1 MNLKIEIVENWEKIE
16 KSIFSFNFDSTFMK
30 FEHSI
35 NELGSKKTCFLNL
48 WFFLFLAARGVK
60 NHNFGRGGYRKKLK
74 NGQKWK
80 NQKIRKQVFF
90 QVYVHVAILCWN
102 FIMLLSKNE
111 WEDRFLVFFQKTFW
125 GQILPKIEHKWP
137 SQPWKS
143 KYKLV

>member
-35 NELGSKKTCFLNL
+35 NELGSKKTCFLNF
-48 WFFLFLAARGVK
+48 WFFDFWPP
-60 NHNFGRGGYRKKLK
+60 GGSKTTILVEGGIEKTLW

-80 NQKIRKQVFF
+80 NQKTGFF
-90 QVYVHVAILCWN
+90 SSICSN
-102 FIMLLSKNE
+102 FVLKFHNATIKNE

-143 KYKLV
+143 MYKLV